1 MPEDKYLDIRDLDAG
16 YGRSQVLFGVTLN
29 VPWRGGVAILGRN
42 GAGKTTLMKAI
53 VGELPLLGG
62 SIMLDSRDVG
72 QLPTEK
78 RIRLGVGYVP
88 QEHAVFARLSV
99 RDNLAVGA
107 MTNRDS
113 RAVNRILEIFPKLGQ
128 RMDQVAG
135 TLSGGERK
143 MLAIGR
149 ALLSDPR
156 LLLLDE
162 PTEGVWIGVIEEI
175 TERLVVL
182 AKEIAV
188 VIVEQHLDLALQVA
202 SHAYVLDRGRVALVG
217 SLRLVPPMEPSSWW
231 SVRLLD
237 VRKRF
242 RSREMRMIYRVAA
255 AVFAGSLLAGAAA
268 AQSTTPSGEK
278 PETNCTTSPAAT
290 TGRAG
295 EKTSNSM
302 AMEKSAIL
310 PDAGG
315 SNSAAPTVQ
324 SGGKPMEVRSEC
336 PLDSKAK

>member
-1 MPEDKYLDIRDLDAG
+1 MPEDRYLDIRNLDAG

-62 SIMLDSRDVG
+62 SITLDSRDVG
-72 QLPTEK
+72 QLPTEQ
-78 RIRLGVGYVP
+78 RVRLGVGYVP
-88 QEHAVFARLSV
+88 QEHSVFARLSV

-113 RAVNRILEIFPKLGQ
+113 RAVNRILDIFPKLGQ

-217 SLRLVPPMEPSSWW
+217 S
-231 SVRLLD
+231 
-237 VRKRF
+237 
-242 RSREMRMIYRVAA
+242 AA
-255 AVFAGSLLAGAAA
+255 
-268 AQSTTPSGEK
+268 
-278 PETNCTTSPAAT
+278 
-290 TGRAG
+290 
-295 EKTSNSM
+295 
-302 AMEKSAIL
+302 
-310 PDAGG
+310 
-315 SNSAAPTVQ
+315 
-324 SGGKPMEVRSEC
+324 EVRHD
-336 PLDSKAK
+336 PKLLQYLAP

>member
-1 MPEDKYLDIRDLDAG
+1 VPEDRYLDIRNLDAG

-53 VGELPLLGG
+53 VGELPLLRG

-72 QLPTEK
+72 QLPTEQ
-78 RIRLGVGYVP
+78 RIRSGVGYVP
-88 QEHAVFARLSV
+88 QEHSVFARLSV

-113 RAVNRILEIFPKLGQ
+113 QAVNRILEIFPKLGQ

-149 ALLSDPR
+149 ALLSAPR

-175 TERLVVL
+175 TERLVLL

-188 VIVEQHLDLALQVA
+188 VIVEQHLDLALHVA
-202 SHAYVLDRGRVALVG
+202 SRAYVLDRGRVALAG
-217 SLRLVPPMEPSSWW
+217 SAAEVRRDP
-231 SVRLLD
+231 RLLQ
-237 VRKRF
+237 
-242 RSREMRMIYRVAA
+242 Y
-255 AVFAGSLLAGAAA
+255 L
-268 AQSTTPSGEK
+268 
-278 PETNCTTSPAAT
+278 SP
-290 TGRAG
+290 
-295 EKTSNSM
+295 
-302 AMEKSAIL
+302 
-310 PDAGG
+310 
-315 SNSAAPTVQ
+315 
-324 SGGKPMEVRSEC
+324 
-336 PLDSKAK
+336 

>member
-1 MPEDKYLDIRDLDAG
+1 VPEDKYLDISGLDAG

-62 SIMLDSRDVG
+62 SITLDMREVG
-72 QLPTEK
+72 QLPTEQ

-88 QEHAVFARLSV
+88 QEHSVFARLSV

-175 TERLVVL
+175 TERLVLL

-202 SHAYVLDRGRVALVG
+202 SRAYVLDRGRVALTG
-217 SLRLVPPMEPSSWW
+217 SAAEVRHDP
-231 SVRLLD
+231 RLLQ
-237 VRKRF
+237 
-242 RSREMRMIYRVAA
+242 Y
-255 AVFAGSLLAGAAA
+255 LA
-268 AQSTTPSGEK
+268 P
-278 PETNCTTSPAAT
+278 
-290 TGRAG
+290 
-295 EKTSNSM
+295 
-302 AMEKSAIL
+302 
-310 PDAGG
+310 
-315 SNSAAPTVQ
+315 
-324 SGGKPMEVRSEC
+324 
-336 PLDSKAK
+336 